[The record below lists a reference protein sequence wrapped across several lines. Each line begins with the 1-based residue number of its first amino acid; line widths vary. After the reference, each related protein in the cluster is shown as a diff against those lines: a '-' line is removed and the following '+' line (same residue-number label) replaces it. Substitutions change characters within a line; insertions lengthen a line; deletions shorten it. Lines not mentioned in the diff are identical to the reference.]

1 MAWSSPMTASSG
13 SVFTA
18 SQFNTNVRDDL
29 NQTAPA
35 LVTAGGQILVSTA
48 ANALAARTP
57 TNAFI
62 STSQTTT
69 SLSATDLATVG
80 PIVTVTTGIAAL
92 VGISAF
98 MNNNTAGDG
107 PQISWA
113 VSGASTIAAGTNGT
127 AIFVVTSASFNM
139 TLGGIFL
146 QTGLT
151 AGSNVFTMKY
161 NAAGGGTATFG
172 SRNLFVI
179 PL

>member
-1 MAWSSPMTASSG
+1 MTAVIG

-18 SQFNTNVRDDL
+18 AQYNANVRDDML
-29 NQTAPA
+29 QTAPA
-35 LVTAGGQILVSTA
+35 LVSGAGQILVSTA

-57 TNAFI
+57 TNGFI
-62 STSQTTT
+62 ATTQTTT

-80 PIVTVTTGIAAL
+80 PVVTVTTGIAAI

-113 VSGASTIAAGTNGT
+113 VSGASTIAPGVNGT

-139 TLGGIFL
+139 TLGGVFL

-151 AGSNVFTMKY
+151 AGSNIFTMKY
-161 NAAGGGTATFG
+161 NAAGGGTASFG
-172 SRNLFVI
+172 SRNLFVV